1 METTTFFRAPINRK
15 SLLGIGCSV
24 TLLLLVFVGSIV
36 AMSVLGVT
44 KPSQSKETRVMEG
57 DTVIL
62 GEITS
67 FYYKKVELREILKYE
82 DSDHSINAFLLKCN
96 RLRKRFTTVDFQSRT
111 LYLYSSTYLLGEQP
125 GNTPIYLLAGS
136 SVSYRFLISTNH
148 SLSAQPEFFIFNNY
162 NDYREFIFGKMEGV
176 KKAIYRQEL
185 SVGSPQNP
193 KLTEIIFTPPKDGYY
208 FMTGYSEAGVSYQF
222 NATDYVQYLN
232 VSDYIGKYP
241 TCRFNSELSCS
252 FTTDTAFLGTDA
264 KYCLIAHIERPFSED
279 PPSTHIE
286 VHTKKRYDI
295 LVIPGVVAVVSGI
308 ALVTVSFVVIVASI
322 AKRRSR
328 SRTGYKSIQ

>member
-1 METTTFFRAPINRK
+1 
-15 SLLGIGCSV
+15 
-24 TLLLLVFVGSIV
+24 
-36 AMSVLGVT
+36 MSVLGVT

-57 DTVIL
+57 DMVIL
-62 GEITS
+62 GEIKS
-67 FYYKKVELREILKYE
+67 SYYKKVELREVLKDD
-82 DSDHSINAFLLKCN
+82 DSDHTINSFLLECDS
-96 RLRKRFTTVDFQSRT
+96 LRKRFTTIDFESRS
-111 LYLYSSTYLLGEQP
+111 LYLYSPTYLLGEQP

-136 SVSYRFLISTNH
+136 SVSYQFLISTNL
-148 SLSAQPEFFIFNNY
+148 SLSTQPEFFVFDNY

-185 SVGSPQNP
+185 AVGSPQNP
-193 KLTEIIFTPPKDGYY
+193 KLTEIIFTPQKDGYY

-241 TCRFNSELSCS
+241 SCRFNSELSCS
-252 FTTDTAFLGTDA
+252 FTTDKAFLGTDA
-264 KYCLIAHIERPFSED
+264 KYCLIAHIERPYSED

-286 VHTKKRYDI
+286 VHTKKRYDML
-295 LVIPGVVAVVSGI
+295 LVPGVVAIVSGI
-308 ALVTVSFVVIVASI
+308 ALVTVTFVVIVASI

-328 SRTGYKSIQ
+328 SRSGYTSIQ

>member
-1 METTTFFRAPINRK
+1 MSGAVGLSKKMCGIIFIVGI
-15 SLLGIGCSV
+15 LLIMLCGALV
-24 TLLLLVFVGSIV
+24 ALPTL
-36 AMSVLGVT
+36 AYRN
-44 KPSQSKETRVMEG
+44 PSQSNEIWVQEG

-62 GEITS
+62 ERIKS
-67 FYYKKVELREILKYE
+67 SEYKDIEVWERLKNE
-82 DSDHSINAFLLKCN
+82 DSDHSIDAFLLSCHDLTN
-96 RLRKRFTTVDFQSRT
+96 HFTTIYFQSRT

-136 SVSYRFLISTNH
+136 SVSYRFLISANL
-148 SLSAQPEFFIFNNY
+148 SLSAQPEFFVFDNY

-208 FMTGYSEAGVSYQF
+208 FITGYSEAGVSYQF

-264 KYCLIAHIERPFSED
+264 KYCLIADIERPFSED

-308 ALVTVSFVVIVASI
+308 ALVTVSFVAIVASI
-322 AKRRSR
+322 AKRRSQSR
-328 SRTGYKSIQ
+328 SGYTSIQ